1 MAAMLAEQLDFNHF
15 NRDFPM
21 NSRDQLLETLRTF
34 AGQYFV
40 ERGFGPPEKLLVDGN
55 TVVRVADYTGI
66 GKVDLPGFGNAGA
79 AEQDHGRID
88 AAFGENHFR
97 LQQFKLQADGT
108 QFLPA
113 EEVLVVEGKTVGRG
127 AGLRRIG
134 NLAGFLDVLG

>member
-1 MAAMLAEQLDFNHF
+1 MADLAQLSDRFFAAYNDQDFGTMAAMLAEQLDFNHF

-66 GKVDLPGFGNAGA
+66 GKVDLPGFGNAG
-79 AEQDHGRID
+79 ERFCLKLCSILRFNDDGLIVEWKD
-88 AAFGENHFR
+88 FG
-97 LQQFKLQADGT
+97 
-108 QFLPA
+108 
-113 EEVLVVEGKTVGRG
+113 
-127 AGLRRIG
+127 
-134 NLAGFLDVLG
+134 

>member
-1 MAAMLAEQLDFNHF
+1 MADLAQLSDRFFAAYNDQDFDTMAAMLAEQLDFNHF

-66 GKVDLPGFGNAGA
+66 GKVDLPGFGNAG
-79 AEQDHGRID
+79 ERFTLKLCSILRFNDDGLIVEWKD
-88 AAFGENHFR
+88 FG
-97 LQQFKLQADGT
+97 
-108 QFLPA
+108 
-113 EEVLVVEGKTVGRG
+113 
-127 AGLRRIG
+127 
-134 NLAGFLDVLG
+134 